1 MNRKYASF
9 TALICVLATPA
20 RALTIPA
27 FRSHPM
33 NEQHL
38 YALGAVNM
46 LAFTRGLED
55 EGGNP
60 VDRINDWYRTIG
72 EVQLFCFTRRV
83 AFRLAFQPVA
93 ELVRVEA
100 DRLAD
105 AQVRDAAALDQLID
119 MPLRYLQEIRDL
131 YDGHSGPSPT
141 HSIGDIVV
149 PLRFAED
156 PA

>member
-72 EVQLFCFTRRV
+72 EVQLF
-83 AFRLAFQPVA
+83 L
-93 ELVRVEA
+93 
-100 DRLAD
+100 
-105 AQVRDAAALDQLID
+105 ALDESPAEFKARFGFYQDDRHL
-119 MPLRYLQEIRDL
+119 
-131 YDGHSGPSPT
+131 GHD
-141 HSIGDIVV
+141 H
-149 PLRFAED
+149 RFS
-156 PA
+156 